1 MARTVLLAVFL
12 AGVIGFSAI
21 SSLAQSSEAS
31 ATAQIAGVVESFSGN
46 TLDVK
51 PAASPAVWVM
61 IPNDLKVDRS
71 ALKPGAEVSVEA
83 HWADLCYIATQ
94 VTIKK

>member
-1 MARTVLLAVFL
+1 MICLLIFLVVLIVVSAVPDV
-12 AGVIGFSAI
+12 AQTGSAANPVQI
-21 SSLAQSSEAS
+21 S
-31 ATAQIAGVVESFSGN
+31 GVVLSFSGN

-61 IPNDLKVDRS
+61 IPNDLRVDRS
-71 ALKPGAEVSVEA
+71 ALKTGAEVSVEA